1 MHWEV
6 HMNGKAQRNR
16 PSRAIRFLIPFC
28 VLPGMCYSQQV
39 APSGNPLD
47 VLPQAPRESQESV
60 RPEITPPPAQPNE
73 ILSQVITPRQFDIVG
88 VRSMPFPEVAKLFV
102 PLAGQSV
109 SVARIVE
116 VAAEVT
122 KLYQDAGYA
131 LSFAFVPPQEFK
143 DGNVQVVIVE
153 GYIASLEIEGDA
165 GKSEALLRS
174 LAEPL
179 LAEKPLRTT
188 TFERQSQLMARLPG
202 VQVAVSAQLPTTM
215 DGATTLRLSSKHKP
229 LIFSIGGEIRQ
240 PTSRAIASLTAN
252 DLLGGGG
259 QLQASTLLRSFDT
272 ERFLSLSYAQ
282 VVNSQGTMVKGSLSD
297 YRGVA
302 PDSEQLPGI
311 DDITRQRRVELS
323 VSHPLHL
330 RARESVLL
338 SGGMYGVDY
347 SRTYEARSTG
357 NALRDS
363 QNIRVLFGQLA
374 WSQVE
379 AHAAHSASVLLA
391 HGVSGAGAKIE
402 RSNNFGAT
410 LAADETRLDFTR
422 ITLDASTR
430 RRFSP
435 SGWGGALMMTGQYS
449 PHILPV
455 PERITFGA
463 SRFARGYQAGQA
475 AGDSGLGV
483 GVEVN
488 HSFPASGTWLK
499 HWEPYLLY
507 EAARTWMQQEG
518 AVPAKLRSASVGV
531 RFGDGRY
538 YSADIAVSKP
548 LGDAALENPDRKVRL
563 SLLLSYNLDV
573 R

>member
-1 MHWEV
+1 
-6 HMNGKAQRNR
+6 MNGKARRNR
-16 PSRAIRFLIPFC
+16 PFRAIRFLIPLC
-28 VLPGMCYSQQV
+28 ALPGMCYSQQA

-47 VLPQAPRESQESV
+47 SLPPVQKEPTEAV
-60 RPEITPPPAQPNE
+60 RAEIKPPPQPSQE

-88 VRSMPFPEVAKLFV
+88 VRSVPFAEVAKVFV

-109 SVARIVE
+109 TVARMVE

-122 KLYQDAGYA
+122 KYYQEAGYA
-131 LSFAFVPPQEFK
+131 LSFAFVPPQDFK
-143 DGNVQVVIVE
+143 DGVVQIVIVE
-153 GYIASLEIEGDA
+153 GHIARLEIEGNS
-165 GKSEALLRS
+165 GKSEALLRE

-179 LAEKPLRTT
+179 LAEKPLRTA

-202 VQVAVSAQLPTTM
+202 VQATVSAQMPTTV
-215 DGATTLRLSSKHKP
+215 DGATTLRLITAHKP

-252 DLLGGGG
+252 DVFAGGG

-272 ERFLSLSYAQ
+272 ERFLSLSYGQ
-282 VVNSQGTMVKGSLSD
+282 VVNTQGTLVKASISD

-311 DDITRQRRVELS
+311 DDITRQRRMEVS
-323 VSHPLHL
+323 VAHPLLL
-330 RARESVLL
+330 RARESLML
-338 SGGMYGVDY
+338 TGGLYGVDY
-347 SRTYEARSTG
+347 SRTYEAQATG

-363 QNIRVLFGQLA
+363 QHIRVLFGQLA

-379 AHAAHSASVLLA
+379 AHAAHSASVILA
-391 HGVSGAGAKIE
+391 HGIRGAGAKAE
-402 RSNNFGAT
+402 FSNNFGAV
-410 LAADETRLDFTR
+410 LAPDDTRLDFLRLTF
-422 ITLDASTR
+422 DASTR
-430 RRFSP
+430 RRFAP
-435 SGWGGALMMTGQYS
+435 SGWGGAILMAGQYS
-449 PHILPV
+449 PHWLPT

-488 HSFPASGTWLK
+488 HSFPATWAWLK

-507 EAARTWMQQEG
+507 EAARTWMKQDG
-518 AVPAKLRSASVGV
+518 VVPARLRSLSLGL

-538 YSADIAVSKP
+538 YNADIAVSKP
-548 LGDAALENPDRKVRL
+548 LGDVAMENPERKVRL

>member
-1 MHWEV
+1 MF
-6 HMNGKAQRNR
+6 GKAHRNR
-16 PSRAIRFLIPFC
+16 PTRAIRFLIPLC
-28 VLPGMCYSQQV
+28 ALPGMCYSQQA

-47 VLPQAPRESQESV
+47 VLPQVSREPQEAV
-60 RPEITPPPAQPNE
+60 RPEITPPPAQSHE
-73 ILSQVITPRQFDIVG
+73 ILSQLIIPKQFDIVG
-88 VRSMPFPEVAKLFV
+88 VRSVPFPDVAKVFV

-116 VAAEVT
+116 VATEVT

-131 LSFAFVPPQEFK
+131 LSFAFVPPQDFK
-143 DGNVQVVIVE
+143 DGVVQVVIVE
-153 GYIASLEIEGDA
+153 GHLASLEIEGNA
-165 GKSEALLRS
+165 GKSEALLRE
-174 LAEPL
+174 LAAPL

-202 VQVAVSAQLPTTM
+202 VQTAVSAQLPTTI
-215 DGATTLRLSSKHKP
+215 DGATSLRLVVKHKP

-259 QLQASTLLRSFDT
+259 QLQASTLWRSFDT

-282 VVNSQGTMVKGSLSD
+282 VMNVQGTTVKGSLSD

-330 RARESVLL
+330 RARESLLL

-347 SRTYEARSTG
+347 SRTYEALSTG

-363 QNIRVLFGQLA
+363 QHIRVLFGQLA
-374 WSQVE
+374 WSRVE
-379 AHAAHSASVLLA
+379 TQAVHAASVVLA
-391 HGVSGAGAKIE
+391 HGVRGAGAKVE
-402 RSNNFGAT
+402 RSNNFGAI
-410 LAADETRLDFTR
+410 LAPDETRLDFVRLTF
-422 ITLDASTR
+422 DASTR

-435 SGWGGALMMTGQYS
+435 SGWGGALSMAGQYS
-449 PHILPV
+449 PHWLPV
-455 PERITFGA
+455 PERITFGG

-483 GVEVN
+483 GLEVN
-488 HSFPASGTWLK
+488 HHFPATATWLK

-507 EAARTWMQQEG
+507 EAARTWMKQEG
-518 AVPAKLRSASVGV
+518 ALPARLRSVSVGL

-548 LGDAALENPDRKVRL
+548 QGDAAVENPDRKVRL